1 MGSGDWR
8 VWKTLFNPGKAL
20 KRSDGHKGAGEEY
33 TQLRCFGRRPHKAHS
48 VLLRFGG
55 TRKCLS
61 SDYSLRKATLIPGS
75 SSAIRG
81 VIVLCP
87 AYIPLSFPGHT
98 STVDI
103 CTVLSAAFSHIL
115 TLIGR
120 TFKFL
125 QDVRDGAAI
134 SPSQCGYDA
143 GICTADFRWTLE

>member
-1 MGSGDWR
+1 MGKDRISR
-8 VWKTLFNPGKAL
+8 YSTPKFSFIILFNSAFGSAPCVIMGLPSIGINKI
-20 KRSDGHKGAGEEY
+20 DGIA
-33 TQLRCFGRRPHKAHS
+33 

-120 TFKFL
+120 TSNFL
-125 QDVRDGAAI
+125 QDIYADIEFLFR
-134 SPSQCGYDA
+134 
-143 GICTADFRWTLE
+143 CTIHPNTL